1 MLFGYYIKRR
11 NLADFLGYLI
21 ILLSLKKKLRNSKL
35 AAELGWL
42 KAMKNFRNFKNK

>member
-11 NLADFLGYLI
+11 NLADFLGYHLTFI
-21 ILLSLKKKLRNSKL
+21 KKKLRNSKL
-35 AAELGWL
+35 AAGLGWL